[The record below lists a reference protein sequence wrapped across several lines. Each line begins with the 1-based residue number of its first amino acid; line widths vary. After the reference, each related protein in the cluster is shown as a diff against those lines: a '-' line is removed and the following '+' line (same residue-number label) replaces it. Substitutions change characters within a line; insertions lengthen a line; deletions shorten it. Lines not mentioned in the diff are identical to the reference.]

1 MANIFPRAA
10 NRVFPLIL
18 VGVALVGT
26 IVVCAMWYFFTPKY
40 TRVGYQ
46 PIQPIAFDHAL
57 HVTQVGLDCRYCHQN
72 VERSANSTI
81 PSTQTC
87 MACHL
92 HVKPDSPKLAALR
105 ESWQTGLPVPWVR
118 VHKAPDFVYFN
129 HSVHVNRGISCAH
142 CHGQVNH
149 MPVLWHDQPQSMS
162 WCLDCHRNPA
172 AKIRPPDKVFDLDW
186 HAPTPEAQ
194 MEMGRKLVKEWDVKP
209 PVTCAGCHR

>member
-1 MANIFPRAA
+1 MANIFPRSA
-10 NRVFPLIL
+10 NRIFPLIL
-18 VGVALVGT
+18 VGVALIGT
-26 IVVCAMWYFFTPKY
+26 IAVCAVWYFFTPKY

-72 VERSANSTI
+72 VERSANSTL

-87 MACHL
+87 MACHQ

-105 ESWQTGLPVPWVR
+105 ESWQTGLPIPWVR

-129 HSVHVNRGISCAH
+129 HSVHVNRGMSCVH

-186 HAPTPEAQ
+186 RAPTPQAQ
-194 MEMGRKLVKEWDVKP
+194 LEMGQKLVKEWGVRP